1 MGDEWW
7 GKHSLL
13 CHAGSDD
20 WGASVDWKKSWFR
33 WRDEYEFVFKD
44 AIWSQKKDMLQ
55 SQNIEKETVFQS
67 KMPLCVCSSVVVET
81 YCWAVLLE
89 VQRIFKVMVWQ
100 PKIHKNGHQLT
111 KTVVVFFFFWMK
123 WIILKLLL
131 ICYKES
137 SQCLAGPLIPLDT
150 HPQWLIFWDAWV
162 SILCWF
168 RGRII
173 RWKSILARRKIL
185 SLCGDRTGVSHRS
198 K

>member
-1 MGDEWW
+1 MMRQTLIIMPCWIRWLRGIS
-7 GKHSLL
+7 GL
-13 CHAGSDD
+13 
-20 WGASVDWKKSWFR
+20 KKILVQVKR
-33 WRDEYEFVFKD
+33 WIWIFFKD

-67 KMPLCVCSSVVVET
+67 KMPLCVCSSVVVQT

-89 VQRIFKVMVWQ
+89 VQHIFKVMVWQ

-168 RGRII
+168 RGHII